1 MPRCRPL
8 SARIW
13 EAPAFLNAAVVSRSS
28 WSRFPVSSA
37 RSSAPVRGWGN
48 LSCGIASAGVPPA
61 FVGVSGESKFVGVQT
76 RVARSSRGVPADA
89 KEPPFRELHEN
100 APRQRKSRATRAAFR
115 RRLTAM
121 PAMQAAAA
129 ARHSAPAAGPA
140 PRAAAAATPPTKGSD
155 AITMSKSS
163 FTPPI
168 IKNLKLFEGVK
179 RHIKVKI
186 IFFVGP
192 NILIS
197 EKRD

>member
-1 MPRCRPL
+1 MAELLKPDFETVFEVYYDRVYKYAYTILLNREN
-8 SARIW
+8 A
-13 EAPAFLNAAVVSRSS
+13 EDVVEETFLAAYVAY
-28 WSRFPVSSA
+28 PGYDPA
-37 RSSAPVRGWGN
+37 RSSLATWLTRIAHNKAVNLVR
-48 LSCGIASAGVPPA
+48 SAA
-61 FVGVSGESKFVGVQT
+61 Y
-76 RVARSSRGVPADA
+76 R
-89 KEPPFRELHEN
+89 RE
-100 APRQRKSRATRAAFR
+100 
-115 RRLTAM
+115 TAM

>member
-8 SARIW
+8 SARMCA
-13 EAPAFLNAAVVSRSS
+13 APAFLNAAVVSRSS

-48 LSCGIASAGVPPA
+48 LSCGIASAGV
-61 FVGVSGESKFVGVQT
+61 
-76 RVARSSRGVPADA
+76 GVPADA